1 MLEIEAL
8 VEDWESTGRTR
19 LLMDADQVAR
29 DPRLALAGRGLG
41 ARPGRRLFS
50 RGGTI
55 AATPEGRFA
64 EAYRATRGTAEVSPS
79 RMEEAAFARVH
90 QADLLMVGRALE
102 AGAAQHDRLKDIRSS
117 TRAELLAEVLRSLET
132 DVDEIFSAGTA
143 EGHTRKGLEWEME
156 RIRAI
161 LAPDVLEDISSTILK
176 RKWEDGTRMFMEGLG
191 TVGVMVPC
199 LGGLSRAVLSLAASF
214 MTGNFTV
221 MAAPCESPA
230 ATMVALRLVNQVLS
244 GRDVRAISAFV
255 PDDMP
260 HIRGILADSPRV
272 DGMVMFEGGEEAMEA
287 AARASSLT
295 KAVVGAW
302 ETTDVAIV
310 WDDAD
315 LDSAAETIVASRFT
329 DSGRLPSCIGRVLV
343 HKDSKD
349 QVVTALEREIHKLRV
364 GLASDPATDVGPLTS
379 LEELERLPQVVE
391 EARELGATIVHG
403 GSRINWRGELD
414 PLGMHFQPTLLEDCD
429 AGMRILN
436 EPLAGPV
443 LPVCTATD
451 EKEARGLSC
460 RPRRPGRVWI
470 WANARADRDRLV
482 ERLRAPGIIF
492 FGRRP
497 GGTVKALELADAW
510 GALEMAERLSYKS
523 WRGPFTR
530 ERS

>member
-1 MLEIEAL
+1 LLEIEAL
-8 VEDWESTGRTR
+8 VEDWESTGLTR

-29 DPRLALAGRGLG
+29 DPRLALAGHGLG
-41 ARPGRRLFS
+41 GRSGRRLFS
-50 RGGTI
+50 RGASV
-55 AATPEGRFA
+55 AASPEERFA
-64 EAYRATRGTAEVSPS
+64 EAYRTTRGSADVSPS

-90 QADLLMVGRALE
+90 QADLLLVGRALE
-102 AGAAQHDRLKDIRSS
+102 SGADQHDRLRDIRPS
-117 TRAELLAEVLRSLET
+117 TRADLLASVLTALEN
-132 DVDEIFSAGTA
+132 DADAIFAAGVA

-156 RIRAI
+156 RVRSF
-161 LAPDVLEDISSTILK
+161 LAPDVLQDAASSILK
-176 RKWEDGTRMFMEGLG
+176 RKWDDGTRMFMEGLG

-199 LGGLSRAVLSLAASF
+199 LGGLSRSILSLAASM
-214 MTGNFTV
+214 MTGNYTAL
-221 MAAPCESPA
+221 AAPCDSPVTA
-230 ATMVALRLVNQVLS
+230 MVTLRLADEVL
-244 GRDVRAISAFV
+244 RQRNVRAISAFV

-260 HIRGILADSPRV
+260 HIRDIMADSPRV
-272 DGMVMFEGGEEAMEA
+272 DAMVMFEGGERAEEA
-287 AARASSLT
+287 AARASSLG

-315 LDSAAETIVASRFT
+315 LASASETIVRARFT
-329 DSGRLPSCIGRVLV
+329 DSGRLPSTIGRVLV
-343 HKDSKD
+343 QRDSKD
-349 QVVTALEREIHKLRV
+349 DVVSALEKEIHKLQV
-364 GLASDPATDVGPLTS
+364 GLAADPATDVGPLTS
-379 LEELERLPQVVE
+379 LKELERLTHVVE
-391 EARELGATIVHG
+391 EAMELGAKLVHG
-403 GSRINWRGELD
+403 GSRINWRGEMD

-443 LPVCTATD
+443 LPVCAVSD

-470 WANARADRDRLV
+470 WATARADRDRLV

-497 GGTVKALELADAW
+497 GGTVKAMELADAW

-523 WRGPFTR
+523 WRGPFTK
-530 ERS
+530 